1 MAGFEEVAFC
11 PGAVS
16 AGVNI
21 DLPSGSPPIE
31 NIVGATLFR
40 GSDGTVAAAEV
51 AAVATKV
58 DENTIT
64 LDVDTLTRDVLIL
77 KYIAV
82 RTYHKPPA
90 V

>member
-1 MAGFEEVAFC
+1 MAGFEQISFC
-11 PGAVS
+11 PGAVA
-16 AGVNI
+16 AGTNI

-31 NIVGATLFR
+31 NIVNATLFR

-51 AAVATKV
+51 AVTATKV

-64 LDVDTLTRDVLIL
+64 LDAATTTRDVLIL
-77 KYIAV
+77 RYIAV